1 MGHWS
6 TVLGG
11 LGTLLAGVAAVLTW
25 WQLWGN
31 DSPHPAPSGG
41 PAAAAPAPASPYALT
56 TPGPA
61 ATATAASWAGTWRG
75 SITQGREKYV
85 LLVRIRDA
93 QIGEEFADA
102 EYSPLGC
109 TTVWLLT
116 ERLPKRL
123 TGHER
128 VTRNT
133 RTTCAN
139 GDFVLEPRSDGTLLF
154 DWGSSRATGIL
165 TRE

>member
-1 MGHWS
+1 M
-6 TVLGG
+6 
-11 LGTLLAGVAAVLTW
+11 AVA
-25 WQLWGN
+25 GN

-41 PAAAAPAPASPYALT
+41 PAAAAPAPASPYAST
-56 TPGPA
+56 TPGSA